1 MTEGEIIKEF
11 REFNQLT
18 VIDLALKNGVPVR
31 SINNWESGRVKLP
44 FHKMKK
50 ILESMN
56 VEVELRLVGDYYEQC
71 KRITI

>member
-1 MTEGEIIKEF
+1 MTEGEIIKEY

-44 FHKMKK
+44 YYQMKK
-50 ILESMN
+50 ILETMGC
-56 VEVELRLVGDYYEQC
+56 EVQL
-71 KRITI
+71 TIKNENKIIVI